1 MDELIKQIIMQA
13 PCVGILIFLHVRAQ
27 AQNDKLTQTL
37 IEIVKLTKK
46 ED

>member
-13 PCVGILIFLHVRAQ
+13 PCVGILIFLHVGAQ
-27 AQNDKLTQTL
+27 KQNDKLMNVL
-37 IEIVKLTKK
+37 IELFKLTKK